1 MKILKSLLPYIIIIL
16 VVILIR
22 TFIITPVRVS
32 GDSMHDTLKD
42 GDIMLLKKFDTS
54 YNRYDIVVFDRNGER
69 LIKRVIGLPGEYIEC
84 IDGKI
89 YINDEEI
96 KDIDTNLVTS
106 DFNKLYIPE
115 NYYYVLGDN
124 RPVSNDSR
132 YFGPVS
138 KNDLKG
144 KVIEFVIFPF
154 SDFGK
159 VKDRV
164 NK

>member
-16 VVILIR
+16 VVIIIR

-32 GDSMHDTLKD
+32 GDSMYDTLKD
-42 GDIMLLKKFDTS
+42 GDIMLLKKYDKS
-54 YNRYDIVVFDRNGER
+54 YKRYDIVVFDRNGER

-89 YINDEEI
+89 YINDKEI
-96 KDIDTNLVTS
+96 EDIDTNLVTS
-106 DFNKLYIPE
+106 DFNKVYIPE
-115 NYYYVLGDN
+115 NHYYVLGDN

-138 KNDLKG
+138 TKDLKG
-144 KVIEFVIFPF
+144 KVIEFVLFPF
-154 SDFGK
+154 SNFGK
-159 VKDRV
+159 VKDRI

>member
-16 VVILIR
+16 VVIIIR

-32 GDSMHDTLKD
+32 GDSMYDTLKD
-42 GDIMLLKKFDTS
+42 GDIMLLKKYDKS
-54 YNRYDIVVFDRNGER
+54 YKRYDIVVFDRNGER
-69 LIKRVIGLPGEYIEC
+69 LIKRIIGLPGEYIEC

-89 YINDEEI
+89 YINDKEI

-106 DFNKLYIPE
+106 DFNKVYIPE
-115 NYYYVLGDN
+115 NHYYVLGDN

-138 KNDLKG
+138 TKDLKG
-144 KVIEFVIFPF
+144 KVIEFVLFPF
-154 SDFGK
+154 SNFGK
-159 VKDRV
+159 VKDRI